1 MGFNMFSMIIVVY
14 YQSKILEDF
23 PDFLLWNRFEVEK
36 ILSEQLFNMQIQS
49 YNFELYLIILQ

>member
-1 MGFNMFSMIIVVY
+1 MIIVVY